1 VPIVSYLI
9 SPQLIDRIFLPV
21 PVLTAFKDIVIE
33 LEESAVI
40 VAPVAVPVPVNKSPT
55 AIPAVDPDVTVT
67 MLLPKVVEPVTN
79 CLPYR
84 SAPIAETT

>member
-1 VPIVSYLI
+1 MPIVSYLI

-40 VAPVAVPVPVNKSPT
+40 VAPVAVPGRSLP
-55 AIPAVDPDVTVT
+55 PACCPAFRG
-67 MLLPKVVEPVTN
+67 LPATP
-79 CLPYR
+79 LRLY
-84 SAPIAETT
+84 